1 MRDIGNRRIE
11 KDTDDVVTGLLKMR
25 NFGIK
30 KHKEH

>member
-1 MRDIGNRRIE
+1 MIIE
-11 KDTDDVVTGLLKMR
+11 GKMDTDDVDTGLLKMR